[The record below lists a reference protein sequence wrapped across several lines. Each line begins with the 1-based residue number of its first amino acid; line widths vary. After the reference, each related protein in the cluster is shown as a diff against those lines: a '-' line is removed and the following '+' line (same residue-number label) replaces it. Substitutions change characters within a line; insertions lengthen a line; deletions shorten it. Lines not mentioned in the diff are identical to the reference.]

1 MQVLQT
7 LTGAAVP
14 SKELTSSIKN
24 LHSKTKD
31 VEFLFA
37 ILSHLPKDE
46 DAVGCVAALLLLRC
60 FLDFYPGTH

>member
-24 LHSKTKD
+24 LHSKTK
-31 VEFLFA
+31 V
-37 ILSHLPKDE
+37 
-46 DAVGCVAALLLLRC
+46 VARFKKAQIS
-60 FLDFYPGTH
+60 Y